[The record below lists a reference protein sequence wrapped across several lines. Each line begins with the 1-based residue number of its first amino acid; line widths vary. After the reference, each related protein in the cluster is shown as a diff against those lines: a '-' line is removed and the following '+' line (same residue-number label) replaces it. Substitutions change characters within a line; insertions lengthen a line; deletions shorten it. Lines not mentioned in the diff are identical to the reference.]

1 MLLSTNH
8 WEPRLWHG
16 GTRAGTGP
24 GGSRLAGPAAPAH
37 GSCPPALGVLEYRVL
52 GTDFQAYAVV
62 FTQLELEDEAFST
75 VELYSEWAEA
85 GPRGLPPSLSRVAT
99 WGPPRPPSASLILLP
114 LPGGGTALV
123 GGRHVASHASP
134 SRGEGPWGQ
143 RGAGSPRL
151 PVLLHGCGA
160 PPTPPPPQAWLSGAP
175 AGRTAWAGQE
185 AMQQFAKWSR
195 GLGFLSQQRAQLQTD
210 RECPRGRS

>member
-1 MLLSTNH
+1 MCRGLALGPVGTSGERYSWVLLSTNH

-85 GPRGLPPSLSRVAT
+85 GPRGLPPSLSRVAR
-99 WGPPRPPSASLILLP
+99 WGPRRPPSASLILLP
-114 LPGGGTALV
+114 LPGVKGLGV
-123 GGRHVASHASP
+123 
-134 SRGEGPWGQ
+134 RGVQGP
-143 RGAGSPRL
+143 
-151 PVLLHGCGA
+151 HGCQSCCTA
-160 PPTPPPPQAWLSGAP
+160 AEPPPPPPPQARLSGAP

-210 RECPRGRS
+210 RECRRGRS